1 MNNPF
6 KSALHNL
13 ALAAQEGNTSQELVE
28 LLSVPQRQIE
38 VFIPFKRDSGLI
50 EIVRGFRVQYNN
62 WRGPYKG
69 GLRYHQEVNLDEVK
83 ALAFWM
89 MIKNAVI
96 NVPFGGGK
104 GGVEIDPKQ
113 LSEKELE
120 RLTRDFARML
130 APNVGPTIDV
140 PAPDVN
146 TSSQTMDWFEDEY
159 SKIVGRKSP
168 AVVTGKSL
176 KNGGSEGRTEA
187 TGLGGF
193 FVLEELVKKIRLKS
207 ILTVAVQG
215 FGNVGF
221 HIARIL
227 SEAGY
232 KVVALS
238 DSKGGIYNKDGQGFD
253 VLKVKEYKEKK
264 GVLANFR
271 MSENTV
277 NISNK
282 SIILL
287 PVAILIPAALENVIT
302 EENASALEAKLILEM
317 ANGPTTPSADVI
329 LEKRGIPVV
338 PDVLANA
345 GGVTVSYYEW
355 LQNMKNQKWSKEQ
368 VNTKLKK
375 AMTSSFEKIWEIKT
389 LKKVT
394 LRMAAYMLA
403 LDRLSKRAPKF

>member
-1 MNNPF
+1 MQF
-6 KSALHNL
+6 QSALSNL
-13 ALAAQEGNTSQELVE
+13 KLAAQKLKTDPRILD
-28 LLSVPQRQIE
+28 LLSYPQRQIE
-38 VFIPFKRDSGLI
+38 VFIPFKNDSGHI

-83 ALAFWM
+83 TLAFWM

-104 GGVEIDPKQ
+104 GGIEIDPKQ

-120 RLTRDFARML
+120 RLTRAFARIL
-130 APNVGPTIDV
+130 TPNIGPKVDV

-146 TSSQTMDWFEDEY
+146 TSPKIMDWFEDEY
-159 SKIVGRKSP
+159 SKITSRKSP

-193 FVLEELVKKIRLKS
+193 FVLEELVKKMKLRKP
-207 ILTVAVQG
+207 LTVAVQG

-221 HIARIL
+221 HIAQLL
-227 SEAGY
+227 SVADY

-238 DSKGGIYNKDGQGFD
+238 DSKGGIFNKDGQGFD
-253 VLKVKEYKEKK
+253 IAEVKKYKEKTGTITGYK
-264 GVLANFR
+264 AK
-271 MSENTV
+271 SNTV

-282 SIILL
+282 GIMLL
-287 PVAILIPAALENVIT
+287 PVDILIPAALENVIT
-302 EENASALEAKLILEM
+302 EENAPVLEAKLILEM
-317 ANGPTTPSADVI
+317 ANGPTTPGADVI

-355 LQNMKNQKWSKEQ
+355 LQNMKNQKWTKIQ

-394 LRMAAYMLA
+394 LRMASYMLA
-403 LDRLSKRAPKF
+403 LDRLSKSAAKF

>member
-6 KSALHNL
+6 KSALGNL
-13 ALAAQEGNTSQELVE
+13 TLAAQKEKTPQRIVE

-38 VFIPFKRDSGLI
+38 VFIPLKRDSGSTS
-50 EIVRGFRVQYNN
+50 IVRGYRVQYNN

-69 GLRYHQEVNLDEVK
+69 GLRYHPDVNLDEVK

-104 GGVEIDPKQ
+104 GGVEIDPGH

-120 RLTRDFARML
+120 RLTKTFARML
-130 APNVGPTIDV
+130 APNIGPTIDV

-146 TSSQTMDWFEDEY
+146 TNSRIMDWFEGEY
-159 SKIVGRKSP
+159 SKVTGIKTP

-176 KNGGSEGRTEA
+176 DNGGSEGREEA

-193 FVLEELVKKIRLKS
+193 FVLEELVKKMKMKKP
-207 ILTVAVQG
+207 LTVAIQG

-221 HIARIL
+221 HIAQLL

-238 DSKGGIYNKDGQGFD
+238 DSKGGIFNKDSRGFD
-253 VLKVKEYKEKK
+253 ISEVKKYKKET
-264 GVLANFR
+264 GELAGFK
-271 MSENTV
+271 MSANTV
-277 NISNK
+277 NIAGK
-282 SIILL
+282 GIILL
-287 PVAILIPAALENVIT
+287 PVDILIPAALENVIK
-302 EENASALEAKLILEM
+302 EDNAAVLEAKVILEM
-317 ANGPTTPSADVI
+317 ANGPTTDTADAI
-329 LEKRGIPVV
+329 LQKRKIPVV

-355 LQNMKNQKWSKEQ
+355 LQNMKNQKWSKSK
-368 VNTKLKK
+368 VNAKLKK
-375 AMTSSFEKIWEIKT
+375 AMISSFKKIWEIKT
-389 LKKVT
+389 RKKVA
-394 LRMAAYMLA
+394 LRMAAYILA
-403 LDRLSKRAPKF
+403 LERLSRKARV